1 MTCGMELRPG
11 DRALFGGKKCGKEI
25 EEDKE

>member
-1 MTCGMELRPG
+1 MELRPG